1 MSQEASCERGWESL
15 SLAERVRLFVDR
27 VRLEEFLLA
36 LCDHPALDYAEQIGL
51 RLQPYG
57 LAQHYEMATDQLDL
71 TQDHNVAV
79 FFATN
84 RRIGNEWVR
93 RWLLR
98 LKCHPVWL

>member
-1 MSQEASCERGWESL
+1 M
-15 SLAERVRLFVDR
+15 AERVRLFVDR